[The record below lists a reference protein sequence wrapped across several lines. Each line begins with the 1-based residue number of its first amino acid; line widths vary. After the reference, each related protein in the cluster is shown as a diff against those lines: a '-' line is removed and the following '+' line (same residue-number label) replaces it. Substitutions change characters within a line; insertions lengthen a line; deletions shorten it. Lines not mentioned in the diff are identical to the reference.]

1 MLSCKFFVQKVL
13 NACAGQW
20 LQVLQLLL
28 QILEVPS
35 TIITGMRSP
44 DSASL
49 CRVILTPSPFAAV
62 DAEQAAAPLSC
73 AVVLSHMAGYAAGV
87 TS

>member
-1 MLSCKFFVQKVL
+1 MPSCTSTLRKVL

-35 TIITGMRSP
+35 TIITGVRSP
-44 DSASL
+44 FCLSMWGGCNPPAL
-49 CRVILTPSPFAAV
+49 AAGNA
-62 DAEQAAAPLSC
+62 DQAAAPLFC
-73 AVVLSHMAGYAAGV
+73 AVVLSHLAGSAAGV
-87 TS
+87 TP